1 MDKNGK
7 EVKTGKKCTSLKIKK
22 THMLVRSDVTLAS
35 LVCPPYTVVGDC
47 EVALR
52 GSTDLFPTESIQI
65 ECV

>member
-1 MDKNGK
+1 
-7 EVKTGKKCTSLKIKK
+7 
-22 THMLVRSDVTLAS
+22 MLVRSDVTLAS

-52 GSTDLFPTESIQI
+52 ESTDLFPTESIQI